1 MRRFLALAV
10 LVLGATLGGV
20 SVPAGSGAGSPAP
33 VSRGVRPTATV
44 LPLASAASAVG
55 PAAGSYR
62 PPVAGPVQV
71 LRGFSPPATP
81 YGAGHLGVDLA
92 SQNGDPV
99 LAAAAG
105 LVRFAG
111 QVAGRGLLVIAHP
124 DGISTE
130 YEPLE
135 PAVAAGAS
143 VVAGQPI
150 GRLAGPHPGC
160 PAASCLHWGARRNGR
175 YLDPL
180 SLLRPLGVVRLLPW
194 DGTPTG

>member
-20 SVPAGSGAGSPAP
+20 PVPAGSGAGSPAP

-44 LPLASAASAVG
+44 LPLAPAASAV
-55 PAAGSYR
+55 GSYR
-62 PPVAGPVQV
+62 PPVPGPVQV
-71 LRGFSPPATP
+71 LRGFSPPATL

-111 QVAGRGLLVIAHP
+111 QVAGRGVLVIAHP

-143 VVAGQPI
+143 VVAGQTI
-150 GRLAGPHPGC
+150 ARLAGPHPGC

-194 DGTPTG
+194 NGTPTG

>member
-1 MRRFLALAV
+1 
-10 LVLGATLGGV
+10 
-20 SVPAGSGAGSPAP
+20 
-33 VSRGVRPTATV
+33 
-44 LPLASAASAVG
+44 
-55 PAAGSYR
+55 
-62 PPVAGPVQV
+62 VAGPVQV

-92 SQNGDPV
+92 AQNGDPV

-194 DGTPTG
+194 NGTPTG